1 MTAVFNESQRV
12 FGARQ
17 QAREE
22 REQQLKICKELHSKV
37 SPMLVSYSG
46 SSPFSAGEEPE
57 YEAMFIMIKVKYDQK
72 DSYNVKDIFFF
83 LTTT

>member
-1 MTAVFNESQRV
+1 M

-57 YEAMFIMIKVKYDQK
+57 YEARLLILFTSQYVVPRSM
-72 DSYNVKDIFFF
+72 
-83 LTTT
+83 